1 MYIRSIDKNEN
12 KVEIELQDTDFREQR
27 IDRNHFMEEMMD
39 ETVSKE
45 YFFNKYKNFIDI
57 MIERS
62 FAAIF
67 GNDSIYTAFFGVGEY
82 QNKVIIEIYYTE
94 GIDEEL
100 LEKLDE
106 SQLEDYITRNKNI
119 YIINV
124 HRLGNIEPIVDLV
137 NNLEITSS
145 SLKKDGNTYY
155 LTIKTPK
162 RINLDYIMLG
172 AKIREF
178 AELVDK
184 NKGLPL
190 IRQNAVD
197 NLKIIF
203 QKE

>member
-12 KVEIELQDTDFREQR
+12 KVEIELQDADFREQK
-27 IDRNHFMEEMMD
+27 IDRDHFMEEMMD

-45 YFFNKYKNFIDI
+45 YFFTKYKTFIDN
-57 MIERS
+57 MIEES
-62 FAAIF
+62 FTVIF

-82 QNKVIIEIYYTE
+82 QNKVIIEIYYSE
-94 GIDEEL
+94 GMEEEL

-106 SQLEDYITRNKNI
+106 SQLEDYIARNKNS
-119 YIINV
+119 YIVNV
-124 HRLGNIEPIVDLV
+124 HGLGKIEPVVALV
-137 NNLEITSS
+137 NHLEITSS
-145 SLKKDGNTYY
+145 SLKKDNNSYY

-172 AKIREF
+172 SKIREF

-190 IRQNAVD
+190 IRENAVD
-197 NLKIIF
+197 QLKIIF
-203 QKE
+203 KKE